1 MFRVKGTVESEL
13 GGRKMAGK
21 DVKSWLNRYSD
32 ILLAALVIGI
42 IGMMIVPLPTAL
54 LDLLLALNITLAVTL
69 LMVSLYIPSALK
81 IAAFPSILLI
91 TTLFR
96 LALNISSTRL
106 ILLQA
111 DAGEVIDSFGDFV
124 VQGNF
129 VVGAV
134 IFLILTLVQFLVVA
148 KGSERVS
155 EVAARF
161 TLDAMPGKQMSIDAD
176 LRAGAFDLDE
186 ARRRRA
192 LVQKESQLYGAMD
205 GAMKFVKGD
214 AIAGIIIT
222 GINIV
227 AGIIIGVIQMEMSA
241 GEAAQT
247 YTLLT
252 IGDGL
257 VSQIPALLIAITAG
271 IIVTRVAS
279 EDEGSHLGGDIFSQI
294 LDQPKALAIA
304 SGLLAVLALIP
315 GLPVLPFLILSVIV
329 GSVSLGIFRSR
340 KGAFGELAVEDEEA
354 VEEIERE
361 AAEGVRQGRAMI
373 PAVTPL
379 SLDLGQGLTAS
390 IDEERAAWLREMIP
404 AMREGVFFEL
414 GVKVPGVRVRTD
426 SAICQSDELLIQ
438 IDEVPVERCSIPAGF
453 VLVNEAP
460 TGLEIFELEAE
471 PAVHPVTG
479 EKASW
484 VKKEF
489 RERLDEAGFATWDEA
504 GVAVLEMTAAL
515 KANAHRFVTLQTVRG
530 MLDQLEGPYPA
541 AVQEVIPRLLGL
553 QEVTEVLKRLAE
565 EGISLRNLPAILE
578 ILADRGRMEKNPV
591 TLTEEVRAGLSA
603 YITHKY
609 SGGDGSV
616 LVYLVDREIEETVR
630 SAVKLTE
637 KGSFLTLSPDITRE
651 ILGAV
656 RREISPDLEK
666 GRAPLLLTDQR
677 VRRYLKR
684 LVAIEF
690 PEVDVLA
697 FQELD
702 PALTIQPLGRI
713 KVGRR

>member
-1 MFRVKGTVESEL
+1 MVGLDISGWLKRFS
-13 GGRKMAGK
+13 
-21 DVKSWLNRYSD
+21 DV
-32 ILLAALVIGI
+32 LLAALVIGI
-42 IGMMIVPLPTAL
+42 IGMMIIPLPTLAL
-54 LDLLLALNITLAVTL
+54 DVLLTLNITVAVTL
-69 LMVSLYIPSALK
+69 LMVSLYIPNALQ
-81 IAAFPSILLI
+81 IASFPSILLI

-111 DAGEVIDSFGDFV
+111 DAGEVIDSFGNFV
-124 VQGNF
+124 VQGNY

-134 IFLILTLVQFLVVA
+134 IFLILTLIQFLVIA

-222 GINIV
+222 SINIV
-227 AGIIIGVIQMEMSA
+227 AGIIIGVMQMGMGA

-257 VSQIPALLIAITAG
+257 VSQIPALLIATTAG

-279 EDEGSHLGGDIFSQI
+279 EDDGSHLGGDIVSQI
-294 LDQPKALAIA
+294 LAQPKALAIA
-304 SGLLAVLALIP
+304 GSLLLILAIIP
-315 GLPVLPFLILSVIV
+315 GLPLVPFLLLATIV
-329 GSVSLGIFRSR
+329 GIVAIGVMNSQKSGMASLD
-340 KGAFGELAVEDEEA
+340 ADEEEA

-361 AAEGVRQGRAMI
+361 AEEGARQARALI

-379 SLDLGQGLTAS
+379 TLDLGSGLSAS
-390 IDEERAAWLREMIP
+390 IEGERAQWLRERIP
-404 AMREGVFFEL
+404 SMREGIFFEL
-414 GVKVPGVRVRTD
+414 GVKIPGVRVRAESNACAAD
-426 SAICQSDELLIQ
+426 HLLIQ
-438 IDEVPVERCSIPAGF
+438 LDEVPVRHARIPEGCI
-453 VLVNEAP
+453 LVNDDP
-460 TGLEIFELEAE
+460 RGLEVFDVAAE
-471 PAVHPVTG
+471 RAKHPVTG
-479 EKASW
+479 ADAAWISADDRAVVE
-484 VKKEF
+484 
-489 RERLDEAGFATWDEA
+489 EAGYATWDAAE
-504 GVAVLEMTAAL
+504 VIVLEMTAAL
-515 KANAHRFVTLQTVRG
+515 QAQAHQFVNLQAVRG

-541 AVQEVIPRLLGL
+541 AVQEVVPKLLGL
-553 QEVTEVLKRLAE
+553 QEVTEVLRRLAE
-565 EGISLRNLPAILE
+565 EKISLRNLPAILE
-578 ILADRGRMEKNPV
+578 ILADRARIEKNPV
-591 TLTEEVRAGLSA
+591 KLTEEVRTGLRA
-603 YITHKY
+603 YITNKY
-609 SGGDGSV
+609 SSSDGSV
-616 LVYLVDREIEETVR
+616 LVYLMEREIEETIQ
-630 SAVKLTE
+630 SAVKITE
-637 KGSFLTLSPDITRE
+637 TGSFLTLSPDVTRE
-651 ILGAV
+651 ILTAV
-656 RREISPDLEK
+656 RKQISGDLDK
-666 GRAPLLLTDQR
+666 GRIPILLTDQK

-690 PEVDVLA
+690 PDVIVLA
-697 FQELD
+697 YQELD

-713 KVGRR
+713 TVRAS

>member
-1 MFRVKGTVESEL
+1 
-13 GGRKMAGK
+13 MAGK
-21 DVKSWLNRYSD
+21 DVNRFLQRYSD

-42 IGMMIVPLPTAL
+42 IGMMIVPLPTQL
-54 LDLLLALNITLAVTL
+54 LDVLLALNITIAVTL
-69 LMVSLYIPSALK
+69 LMVSLYIPNALK

-111 DAGEVIDSFGDFV
+111 DAGEVIDSFGNFV

-148 KGSERVS
+148 KGAERVS

-186 ARRRRA
+186 ARRRRS
-192 LVQKESQLYGAMD
+192 LIQKESQLYGAMD

-222 GINIV
+222 AINIV

-241 GEAAQT
+241 GNAAQT

-279 EDEGSHLGGDIFSQI
+279 DDEGSHLGGDIFAQI
-294 LDQPKALAIA
+294 LAQPKALAISA
-304 SGLLAVLALIP
+304 GLLILLALTP
-315 GLPVLPFLILSVIV
+315 GLPFVPFMILATIV
-329 GSVSLGIFRSR
+329 GSVAIGLLRAKRNG
-340 KGAFGELAVEDEEA
+340 FGDLDAREEEA

-361 AAEGVRQGRAMI
+361 AQEGARQAKALI

-379 SLDLGQGLTAS
+379 SLDIGQGLTAS
-390 IDEERAAWLREMIP
+390 MDEERAQWLKEMIP
-404 AMREGVFFEL
+404 AMREGVFFDL
-414 GVKVPGVRVRTD
+414 GVKVPGVRVRAD
-426 SAICQSDELLIQ
+426 SGLCQADELLVQ
-438 IDEVPVERCSIPAGF
+438 IDEVPVKRVSIPAGF

-460 TGLEIFELEAE
+460 QGLEVFSIKAE
-471 PAVHPVTG
+471 ETTHPVTG
-479 EKASW
+479 ERSSF
-484 VKKEF
+484 VRGED
-489 RERLDEAGFATWDEA
+489 RELLDEAGFATWDEA
-504 GVAVLEMTAAL
+504 GIILLHLTAAL
-515 KANAHRFVTLQTVRG
+515 KGNAHRFVTLQTVRG

-541 AVQEVIPRLLGL
+541 VVQEVSPKLLGL
-553 QEVTEVLKRLAE
+553 QEITEVVRRLAE
-565 EGISLRNLPAILE
+565 EGISLRNLPSILE
-578 ILADRGRMEKNPV
+578 ILADRGRMEKNPIV
-591 TLTEEVRAGLSA
+591 LTEEVRSGLSA

-616 LVYLVDREIEETVR
+616 LVYLIDREIEETIKG
-630 SAVKLTE
+630 AVKLTE

-656 RREISPDLEK
+656 RKEIEGELEK

-684 LVAIEF
+684 LVSIEF
-690 PEVDVLA
+690 PGVEVLA
-697 FQELD
+697 YQELD

-713 KVGRR
+713 KVGGR

>member
-1 MFRVKGTVESEL
+1 MGQANSDGIRRV
-13 GGRKMAGK
+13 
-21 DVKSWLNRYSD
+21 LNRYSD
-32 ILLAALVIGI
+32 IILAALVIGI
-42 IGMMIVPLPTAL
+42 IAMMIVPLPTFL
-54 LDLLLALNITLAVTL
+54 LDLLLTLNITLAVTL

-81 IAAFPSILLI
+81 IAAFPAILLI

-111 DAGEVIDSFGDFV
+111 DAGEVIDSFGHFV
-124 VQGNF
+124 VQGNY

-134 IFLILTLVQFLVVA
+134 IFLILTLIQFLVIA

-161 TLDAMPGKQMSIDAD
+161 TLDALPGKQMSIDAD

-222 GINIV
+222 SINIV
-227 AGIIIGVIQMEMSA
+227 AGIIIGVIQLGMPA

-257 VSQIPALLIAITAG
+257 VSQIPALLIATTAG

-279 EDEGSHLGGDIFSQI
+279 EDEGSHLGGDIFAQI
-294 LDQPKALAIA
+294 LAQPKALAIA
-304 SGLLAVLALIP
+304 AGLLMVLAIVP
-315 GLPVLPFLILSVIV
+315 GLPFVPFMFLAVVV
-329 GSVSLGIFRSR
+329 GLV
-340 KGAFGELAVEDEEA
+340 AFGVLKADRAGLGGLAAAEEET

-361 AAEGVRQGRAMI
+361 AEEGARQARAMV

-379 SLDLGQGLTAS
+379 SLELGVGLSGA
-390 IDEERAAWLREMIP
+390 IEGERADWLRETIP
-404 AMREGVFFEL
+404 SMREGVFFEL

-426 SAICQSDELLIQ
+426 SGACQSDELLVQ
-438 IDEVPVERCSIPAGF
+438 LDEVPVEQTSVPLGH
-453 VLVNEAP
+453 VLVNDGPE
-460 TGLEIFELEAE
+460 GLEVFGVDAR
-471 PAVHPVTG
+471 PTTHPVTNG
-479 EKASW
+479 EAAWVAKEDASI
-484 VKKEF
+484 VE
-489 RERLDEAGFATWDEA
+489 EAGYATWDEA
-504 GVAVLEMTAAL
+504 EYIVLEMTAAL
-515 KANAHRFVTLQTVRG
+515 QKNAHQFVTLQSVRG

-541 AVQEVIPRLLGL
+541 AVQEVVPKLLGL
-553 QEVTEVLKRLAE
+553 QELTEILRRLAE
-565 EGISLRNLPAILE
+565 EGISLRNLPRILE
-578 ILADRGRMEKNPV
+578 TLADRARIEKNPV
-591 TLTEEVRAGLSA
+591 KLTEQVRAGLRT
-603 YITHKY
+603 YITHRY

-616 LVYLVDREIEETVR
+616 LVYLMEREIEETIQ
-630 SAVKLTE
+630 SAVQLTE
-637 KGSFLTLSPDITRE
+637 KGSFLSLSPAVTRE
-651 ILGAV
+651 ILDAV
-656 RREISPDLEK
+656 RDEIQGDVDG
-666 GRAPLLLTDQR
+666 GRTPILLTDQK

-684 LVAIEF
+684 LIAIEF
-690 PEVDVLA
+690 PEVTVLA
-697 FQELD
+697 YQELD

-713 KVGRR
+713 RVGKK